1 MTKSAPL
8 ILAVSLALAASAA
21 SAADGDIT
29 LRVDGGTIMTSTGG
43 EFATAQTG
51 KVLIE
56 GQRMMVTEGASATV
70 FYDRDCRREYT
81 APGVYEIER
90 DCKRAVALVG
100 NDWAS
105 VGKLALAGAVGV
117 AILVN
122 MDDSGGVPSP
132 VDPPPPPI
140 SR

>member
-1 MTKSAPL
+1 MTRFAS
-8 ILAVSLALAASAA
+8 LAVAVTLALAASAA

-29 LRVDGGTIMTSTGG
+29 LRVDRGSIMTSTGG
-43 EFATAQTG
+43 EFASAQSG

-56 GQRMMVTEGASATV
+56 GERMMVTEGASATV

-90 DCKRAVALVG
+90 DCKRAVAMVG
-100 NDWAS
+100 TDWLSA
-105 VGKLALAGAVGV
+105 GKIALGVGV
-117 AILVN
+117 GAAILAN
-122 MDDSGGVPSP
+122 MDKSGGK
-132 VDPPPPPI
+132 PPPPI